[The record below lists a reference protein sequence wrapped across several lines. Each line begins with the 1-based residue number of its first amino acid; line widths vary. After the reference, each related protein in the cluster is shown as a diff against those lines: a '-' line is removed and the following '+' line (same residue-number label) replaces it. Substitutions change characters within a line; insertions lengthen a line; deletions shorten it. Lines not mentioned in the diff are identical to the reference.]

1 MGVRFRA
8 STHFKP
14 EITPEERAHRLT
26 QFTTKMAN
34 MVHHVVEEHY
44 RDPSYLAFWLANSS
58 ELLFFLKQDKHL
70 SAFTFDAQDI
80 LAEAVQL
87 SFRHLVMCQQ
97 AELMNALPAFLEDC
111 EDNIDD
117 NVSVTTSKLLIVL
130 SNAMGLLRR
139 CRVHAALTI
148 QLFSQLFH
156 FINMWLFNQVIG
168 GADSQINYCS
178 RVWGQRLKKRLIQ
191 IWPVWAEKQGLELAA
206 ECHLNRIVQTAH
218 LLSSPKSTPE
228 DISAITSKCFKLNS
242 LQLRRILESY
252 EPAAN
257 EQPIP
262 RDLIE
267 NVIKVAENT
276 SDEMEKMEG
285 RDIKLEEEPDLQLPF
300 LLPEDDY
307 SCDMV
312 RGIPSG
318 LVEFVQTLV
327 QMGLCHLTIQP
338 TSSGFWNIYM
348 MSAQDNPKVPKD
360 NSPNMMPE
368 SAVDSPPQAN
378 QMSPNQMPMSSSLLM
393 TQPQSQQMP
402 MHAQSV
408 PQQMPVQHPSGRLST
423 APAPEPEV
431 QILKLQKSNNGM
443 GLSIVAARGLNQDR
457 LGIYI
462 KSVVK
467 GGAADAVSDCRQST
481 IFVLF
486 CH

>member
-1 MGVRFRA
+1 MFVFAVYMGVRFRA

-26 QFTTKMAN
+26 QFTSKVAN
-34 MVHHVVEEHY
+34 MIHQAVEEHD
-44 RDPSYLAFWLANSS
+44 RDPAYLAFWLANSS
-58 ELLFFLKQDKHL
+58 ELLFFLRQDKHL
-70 SAFTFDAQDI
+70 SAFTFDAQDT

-87 SFRHLVMCQQ
+87 SFRQLVMCQQ
-97 AELMNALPAFLEDC
+97 AELINALPAFLEDC
-111 EDNIDD
+111 DDNIDD

-156 FINMWLFNQVIG
+156 FINMWLFNKVV
-168 GADSQINYCS
+168 SNSPINYCT

-206 ECHLNRIVQTAH
+206 ECHLNRIVQTAY
-218 LLSSPKSTPE
+218 LLASPKSTPE
-228 DISAITSKCFKLNS
+228 DISVLTSKCFKLNS
-242 LQLRRILESY
+242 LQLRRILERF
-252 EPAAN
+252 EPSAN

-262 RDLIE
+262 RDLID

-285 RDIKLEEEPDLQLPF
+285 REIRLEEEPDLQLPF

-312 RGIPSG
+312 RGIPTG

-327 QMGLCHLTIQP
+327 QAGLCHLTIQP

-348 MSAQDNPKVPKD
+348 LSAQDIHKPPKESPPNTMPETAQDNP
-360 NSPNMMPE
+360 
-368 SAVDSPPQAN
+368 PQTN

-393 TQPQSQQMP
+393 TQPQSQPMP
-402 MHAQSV
+402 MHAQPV
-408 PQQMPVQHPSGRLST
+408 PHQMPLQPGRLS
-423 APAPEPEV
+423 AASAPEPEV
-431 QILKLQKSNNGM
+431 QVLKLQKLNSGM
-443 GLSIVAARGLNQDR
+443 GLSIVAARGVNQDR

-467 GGAADAVSDCRQST
+467 GGAADQVSDRSQ
-481 IFVLF
+481 
-486 CH
+486 